1 MNLRLVVAILV
12 IAALPGWARAQ
23 SAVTNEDAQQVI
35 AIISSDKDK
44 TQAYCDVLKLGDQI
58 DHADQTNAD
67 TDKLK
72 RQMDESTQKLGP
84 EYATLMAAYKDMDL
98 NTKAGLATGA
108 TVQAVIVALG
118 KLCGPA
124 VRGSGR
130 E

>member
-1 MNLRLVVAILV
+1 
-12 IAALPGWARAQ
+12 
-23 SAVTNEDAQQVI
+23 
-35 AIISSDKDK
+35 
-44 TQAYCDVLKLGDQI
+44 
-58 DHADQTNAD
+58 
-67 TDKLK
+67 
-72 RQMDESTQKLGP
+72 MDESTQKLGP